1 MLKLDIGKD
10 KMMAAIKDFKESWYN
25 DDKYNFDQEWLK
37 NELKRHKIRRIDDDF
52 LKRAFEALRRSS
64 NPNSLVVSQ
73 GDPGKAPEGAT
84 LVLYEEPEEQADE
97 KEERNDE
104 KVDLRKSTIKTT
116 KVGQKI
122 VEWQFG
128 EPGVPGQNIYG
139 DPIPPPPPEL
149 PEVNLGEGVTK
160 KADGFYAKI
169 EGLVDLNGLT
179 LDVLKTYV
187 KEGDVNLVT
196 GDIEFDGSVL
206 VEGDIASGAKVRC
219 TEKLTVTGNITSS
232 TAIAGKGVVVEGGIV
247 NSTVKCEGNME
258 ADFIENSTLTIQ
270 GNLRV
275 ARNIMNAN
283 VVVKQIFTN
292 GGDPGLIVG
301 GVIYAS
307 DGIVCESMGMESNA
321 TTRVFIGYDWK
332 LSNRIGILEGRYK
345 KSETIEAELGKQV
358 SMMKN
363 KTKAQRE
370 KTHDEDLKA
379 LEDKHKRVKK
389 IQRYIK
395 GKISGLNPSS
405 MKFNEKAEIVVF
417 QILNDNCDIRM
428 GEARVKLVGNYESA
442 KVEMKKKTGTHVH
455 ALPDDFKL
463 PEAG

>member
-1 MLKLDIGKD
+1 
-10 KMMAAIKDFKESWYN
+10 
-25 DDKYNFDQEWLK
+25 
-37 NELKRHKIRRIDDDF
+37 
-52 LKRAFEALRRSS
+52 
-64 NPNSLVVSQ
+64 
-73 GDPGKAPEGAT
+73 
-84 LVLYEEPEEQADE
+84 
-97 KEERNDE
+97 
-104 KVDLRKSTIKTT
+104 
-116 KVGQKI
+116 
-122 VEWQFG
+122 
-128 EPGVPGQNIYG
+128 
-139 DPIPPPPPEL
+139 
-149 PEVNLGEGVTK
+149 
-160 KADGFYAKI
+160 
-169 EGLVDLNGLT
+169 
-179 LDVLKTYV
+179 
-187 KEGDVNLVT
+187 
-196 GDIEFDGSVL
+196 
-206 VEGDIASGAKVRC
+206 
-219 TEKLTVTGNITSS
+219 
-232 TAIAGKGVVVEGGIV
+232 
-247 NSTVKCEGNME
+247 ME